1 MSLIGKVALITGASR
16 GIGKAIAQRLAKDG
30 ASVIVNYASNS
41 THAESVVQDI
51 NSKATHGQHAI
62 AIKADVSSYDECKL
76 LVQQSLD
83 AFGKVDIVVLNA
95 GILNNVTLDQITEE
109 AFNQSIGINV
119 KGPLFLTQLLSPTFQ
134 PGSRVIFISSSLTAT
149 SSITPNY
156 TLYVTTKGAIEQ
168 LSRVLARDLGK
179 RGITVNTVSPGPTN
193 TELFYEGK
201 SEAVVNAIT
210 SVNPLGRV
218 GEPEEIANVVAF
230 VAGPDSSW
238 RTRVEVNWF
247 KFTVVLPFQSIA
259 PSALVRAHRERK
271 QLRRVECECI

>member
-16 GIGKAIAQRLAKDG
+16 GIGKAIAQRLANDG

-51 NSKATHGQHAI
+51 NSKATHDQRAI
-62 AIKADVSSYDECKL
+62 AIKADVSSYDECKS

-83 AFGKVDIVVLNA
+83 AFGKVDIVILNA

-238 RTRVEVNWF
+238 VNGQNIRANGGS
-247 KFTVVLPFQSIA
+247 VV
-259 PSALVRAHRERK
+259 
-271 QLRRVECECI
+271 

>member
-16 GIGKAIAQRLAKDG
+16 GIGKAIAQRLANDG

-51 NSKATHGQHAI
+51 NSKATHGQRAI
-62 AIKADVSSYDECKL
+62 AIKADVSSYDECKS

-238 RTRVEVNWF
+238 VNGQNIRANGGS
-247 KFTVVLPFQSIA
+247 VV
-259 PSALVRAHRERK
+259 
-271 QLRRVECECI
+271 